1 VIFFSTIETK
11 SGDGNGVG
19 VFGFNF
25 KDDDNEDVPKSIG
38 LLKSIGFL
46 WDKSVLRLG
55 IFIGNDDN
63 EDDNNDD
70 GDFRELLVL
79 IVLFAC
85 FIFSHSFVITFFL
98 LPLGQRTRFISDFF
112 WHSPVF
118 LFFRVPFIQR

>member
-1 VIFFSTIETK
+1 VIFFSSIETK
-11 SGDGNGVG
+11 SGEGNGVG

-46 WDKSVLRLG
+46 WDNSVLRLG

-70 GDFRELLVL
+70 GDFRELLVV

-112 WHSPVF
+112 
-118 LFFRVPFIQR
+118 